1 MRCILVHY
9 HELALKGRNRPFF
22 EQRLVRNLRAAL
34 KDLRGVR
41 IEPLTGRIRIDL
53 PDHAEWDTIKSRI
66 SRVFGV
72 ANFLLAHSV
81 PRNLESLKQA
91 VGDAVAGLSFM
102 TFRITTKRADKR
114 FPLTSIEV
122 NRQLGAHI
130 CALTGK
136 RVSLDDPDLTIH
148 VEVLDREAFY
158 SVQREPGPGGL
169 PVGISGKVAS
179 LISGGIDSPVAA
191 YRMMKRGCRALF
203 IHFHGRPYVSRAS
216 EEKVREIVEHLT
228 RHQFYS
234 RLYLVAFGEIQ
245 RQIVLGA
252 PAPYR
257 VVLYRRM
264 MLRIAEELAYKEGC
278 WGLVTG
284 DSLGQ
289 VASQTPENLSV
300 VEEAA
305 RLPVLR
311 PLIGMD
317 KIEITEE
324 AQRIGTFE
332 TSIEPDQD
340 CCRLF
345 VPAHPSTKTDLNTI
359 RKIEAGFD
367 LGGLVKQGLE
377 RAEMAE
383 FAFPG
388 Q

>member
-72 ANFLLAHSV
+72 ANFSLAHSV

-367 LGGLVKQGLE
+367 LGGLMKQGLE